1 MCACIH
7 LPSCVQCILNG
18 TAVHTC
24 VLYLCTFVHRVRT
37 LCMYVVHG
45 CVLTLLVVHT
55 LTLAGSVHELHVPG
69 SP

>member
-7 LPSCVQCILNG
+7 LSSCVQCILNG
-18 TAVHTC
+18 TTVHHVC
-24 VLYLCTFVHRVRT
+24 SVFVYICTQSTYFVH
-37 LCMYVVHG
+37 VVHG
-45 CVLTLLVVHT
+45 CVLTLFVVHM